1 MLAVMNY
8 DLATLGRP
16 TSVLPQQQ
24 PHYQIASLRAF
35 LPTERVVENLTPPSR
50 PLPDKQPKQENGSMF
65 VELRKQFELRDESGV
80 RTYLRKYP
88 FLLTL
93 LLEAKTQVVRIFGEG
108 TKAVLQ
114 ISVDPNDLS
123 AQLFIVIPTQLSAK
137 EALALFDQ
145 LDQEWW
151 LEATKRADFR
161 MNFIPEFV

>member
-1 MLAVMNY
+1 
-8 DLATLGRP
+8 
-16 TSVLPQQQ
+16 
-24 PHYQIASLRAF
+24 
-35 LPTERVVENLTPPSR
+35 
-50 PLPDKQPKQENGSMF
+50 MF